1 MNGRHGRSTLDGQDD
16 PQAALEEEALHTA
29 RVIAGL
35 SLRLQQRPEILEH
48 PKVNSALR
56 NFEEHVAGHRA
67 YVSEYQARHR
77 SPLGGVISE
86 YVSDAGEDDLKPNPD
101 TVTTAVEFIQ
111 VLWQYRA
118 WSGDPPWRTM
128 AERAG
133 QIVVFSTMYNAM
145 QGTVLPK
152 LPVVR
157 AIIIGCGGGEDDVHS
172 FSNAWRR
179 IRWTKP
185 TTGPGYRPSN
195 E

>member
-1 MNGRHGRSTLDGQDD
+1 MGGRHGRSALDGQGD
-16 PQAALEEEALHTA
+16 PQAALEEEAAHTS

-35 SLRLQQRPEILEH
+35 LLRLQQCPELLEH
-48 PKVNSALR
+48 AKVLSAWCNL
-56 NFEEHVAGHRA
+56 EEYVASQRA
-67 YVSEYQARHR
+67 YADEYPARHR
-77 SPLGGVISE
+77 SPLGGVIGE
-86 YVSDAGEDDLKPNPD
+86 HVSDASGDDLKPNPD
-101 TVTTAVEFIQ
+101 AVTTVAEFIE

-118 WSGDPPWRTM
+118 WSGDPSWRAM

-145 QGTVLPK
+145 QGTVLPR
-152 LPVVR
+152 LHVVR

-179 IRWTKP
+179 IRWTRP
-185 TTGPGYRPSN
+185 TTGPIYRPSD